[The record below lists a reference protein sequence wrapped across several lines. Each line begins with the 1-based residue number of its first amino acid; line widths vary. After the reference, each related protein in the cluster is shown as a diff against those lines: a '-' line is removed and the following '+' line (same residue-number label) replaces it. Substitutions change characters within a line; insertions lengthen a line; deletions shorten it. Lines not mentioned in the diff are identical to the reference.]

1 MSSEWY
7 YNPGD
12 YYQLDDLSGFK
23 IRASRSRKIPG
34 GQTGGLIVAPERW
47 ETQHPQDFVRGIIDD
62 QTVPQ
67 ARPRQTNRFTIVA
80 TWVTAFSPRLTR
92 TVTVDSTQ
100 GFNVNDKLSV
110 MLDNGDPYY
119 PTLVAIRGN
128 VLYLTPVLPHG
139 VGGNFGDP
147 IQNVIVDLG
156 PSGAPPF
163 LADDFGTLITDDDTN
178 AVSVSQ

>member
-1 MSSEWY
+1 MSSQWW

-12 YYQLDDLSGFK
+12 YYQLDDMSGFK

-34 GQTGGLIVAPERW
+34 GQTGNLIVAPERW
-47 ETQHPQDFVRGIIDD
+47 ETQHPQDFVRGVIDD

-67 ARPRQTNRFTIVA
+67 ARPRQTNQFVIVA
-80 TWVTAFSPRLTR
+80 TFVTAPTPRLGLW
-92 TVTVDSTQ
+92 VTVDATA
-100 GFNVNDKLSV
+100 GFNVGDKVSV

-119 PTLVAIRGN
+119 PIVVALQGN
-128 VLYLTPVLPHG
+128 QMRLTPVLPHG

-156 PSGAPPF
+156 PSGVTF
-163 LADDFGTLITDDDTN
+163 LADDHGGTVIVDDYGDLIGTP
-178 AVSVSQ
+178 